1 MINIKDFCDME
12 QFEQI
17 MSNWAK
23 ATGLATVAV
32 GADGRYISECYNFTE
47 FCIDLTRK
55 SPEGCRRCEKCDREG
70 KGVYF
75 CHAGLIDFGIELKIG
90 DEVVGSV
97 IGGQVLSEAPDDE
110 KFRAVAREIGV
121 NEDRYIA
128 ALHKVTIRSEEAI
141 RASAELLGQVLNN
154 YINAQYM
161 EKHNKQII
169 GKLGTGAKD
178 AEELVNRIKEKT
190 VQLNTVHGKQK
201 ILALNASIEA
211 ARAGE
216 AGRGFAVV
224 AEQIRKLAE
233 QSAQSAVDTR
243 SLIEGSLQEIERG
256 NQAAEAA
263 AESLEQIVTGVK
275 EIAADSRRLSEES
288 TAQAQAMEQ
297 ADFGGR
303 TIQFRIC
310 GGIFCNQR
318 GIVGTGIFLK

>member
-32 GADGRYISECYNFTE
+32 GADVRYISECYNFTE

-70 KGVYF
+70 KGLYF
-75 CHAGLIDFGIELKIG
+75 SHAALIDFGIELKIG
-90 DEVVGSV
+90 DEVFGSV
-97 IGGQVLSEAPDDE
+97 IGGQVLSETPDDE

-121 NEDRYIA
+121 NEDPYIA

-161 EKHNKQII
+161 ENHNKQII
-169 GKLGTGAKD
+169 GKLSTGAKD

-216 AGRGFAVV
+216 NGRGFAVV
-224 AEQIRKLAE
+224 AGEVGKLSDFINDINKDINKLVGE
-233 QSAQSAVDTR
+233 IDTVVHKMN
-243 SLIEGSLQEIERG
+243 E
-256 NQAAEAA
+256 
-263 AESLEQIVTGVK
+263 
-275 EIAADSRRLSEES
+275 
-288 TAQAQAMEQ
+288 
-297 ADFGGR
+297 
-303 TIQFRIC
+303 
-310 GGIFCNQR
+310 
-318 GIVGTGIFLK
+318 